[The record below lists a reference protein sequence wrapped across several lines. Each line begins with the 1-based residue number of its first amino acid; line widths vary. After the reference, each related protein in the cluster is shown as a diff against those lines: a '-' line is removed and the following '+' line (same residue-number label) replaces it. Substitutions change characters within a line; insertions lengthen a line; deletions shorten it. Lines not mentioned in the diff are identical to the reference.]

1 MSLVFAFWGEYPL
14 SYMCAPTVR
23 RLLVGEWG
31 RVAYRFDKAGMRID
45 AQCLPI

>member
-1 MSLVFAFWGEYPL
+1 M
-14 SYMCAPTVR
+14 R

-45 AQCLPI
+45 ALILRCLPI